1 MSGKSRAFAVAAV
14 TAGVIGMWAPA
25 AMATTSPSGDNA
37 GVANI
42 SHNQVPVQAC
52 NDTVPVNVLGVQVPV
67 NHVTGAGNLLS
78 PGSTT
83 AAGQDTSCHQASG
96 QANGGGAAGTLAG
109 AAGTAAG
116 TTGASNAR
124 HTGSHDPAANSMSDT
139 ASAINAPGTSSGDNA
154 GVLNITHNQV
164 PIQACN
170 DQVPVNVLGVQVPVY
185 DVVAA
190 LGILAPVSGTFAGQD
205 TSCHQGSAQAN
216 G

>member
-25 AMATTSPSGDNA
+25 AMAGTSPSGDNA
-37 GVANI
+37 GVVNV

-52 NDTVPVNVLGVQVPV
+52 NDNVPVNVLGVQVPV

-78 PGSTT
+78 PGAVT

-96 QANGGGAAGTLAG
+96 QLNNAVAETGMAGPMKKVAGTSGSAG
-109 AAGTAAG
+109 QGT
-116 TTGASNAR
+116 S
-124 HTGSHDPAANSMSDT
+124 DPDQVVY
-139 ASAINAPGTSSGDNA
+139 APAEPSSGDNA
-154 GVLNITHNQV
+154 GVLNLSHNQV

-170 DQVPVNVLGVQVPVY
+170 DEVPVNVLGVQVPVY

-190 LGILAPVSGTFAGQD
+190 LGVLAPVSGTFAGQD
-205 TSCHQGSAQAN
+205 TSCHQHSLQAN

>member
-1 MSGKSRAFAVAAV
+1 
-14 TAGVIGMWAPA
+14 
-25 AMATTSPSGDNA
+25 MASTSPSGDNA

-42 SHNQVPVQAC
+42 SHNQVPLQAC

-96 QANGGGAAGTLAG
+96 QANGSGVAGGSAAGN
-109 AAGTAAG
+109 AAGMAG
-116 TTGASNAR
+116 NSNA
-124 HTGSHDPAANSMSDT
+124 GSAADDS
-139 ASAINAPGTSSGDNA
+139 ASAINAPGVSSGDNA

-164 PIQACN
+164 PVQACN

-205 TSCHQGSAQAN
+205 TSCHQASSQAN